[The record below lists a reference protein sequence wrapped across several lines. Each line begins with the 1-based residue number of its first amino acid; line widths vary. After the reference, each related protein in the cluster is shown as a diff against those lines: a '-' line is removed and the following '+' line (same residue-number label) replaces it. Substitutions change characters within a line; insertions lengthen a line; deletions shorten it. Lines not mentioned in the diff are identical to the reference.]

1 VVMPMECIPLKCP
14 ECGKSIPYLPHP
26 LMMKPYYC
34 TQDCYNV
41 WLLRLMRKLKFG
53 R

>member
-1 VVMPMECIPLKCP
+1 MPMECIPLKCP

-34 TQDCYNV
+34 TQDCYNT